1 MGRVKITISKENI
14 LRNGPIISDMF
25 PSLLAWMDE
34 KIRCLG
40 EAAIF
45 GRRRKSLIR
54 LIHFKHTFTQILE
67 LMPKER
73 LLK

>member
-1 MGRVKITISKENI
+1 MGRVKITILKENI

-45 GRRRKSLIR
+45 GKRRESLIR
-54 LIHFKHTFTQILE
+54 LIHFRQTQMLGSM
-67 LMPKER
+67 LKGR

>member
-1 MGRVKITISKENI
+1 MGRVKITILKENI

-45 GRRRKSLIR
+45 VKEGNHSSGLFISD
-54 LIHFKHTFTQILE
+54 IHLH
-67 LMPKER
+67 R
-73 LLK
+73 YSS

>member
-1 MGRVKITISKENI
+1 MGRVKITILKENI
-14 LRNGPIISDMF
+14 LRNGPIITSDMF

-45 GRRRKSLIR
+45 GKRRESLIR
-54 LIHFKHTFTQILE
+54 LIHFRQKQI
-67 LMPKER
+67 K
-73 LLK
+73 